1 MFFRVKIYILYL
13 KYNIMNKLKKIICK
27 KKKRLEFIWSCI
39 EEDELK
45 IVFDVVWL
53 FWWGS
58 YIK

>member
-1 MFFRVKIYILYL
+1 MFFRVKFYILYL
-13 KYNIMNKLKKIICK
+13 KYNIMNKLKKIIC